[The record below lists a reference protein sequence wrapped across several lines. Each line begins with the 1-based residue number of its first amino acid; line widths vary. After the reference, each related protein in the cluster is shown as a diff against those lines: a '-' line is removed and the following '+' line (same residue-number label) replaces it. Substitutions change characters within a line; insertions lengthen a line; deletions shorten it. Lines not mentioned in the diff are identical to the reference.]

1 MPTHCLLL
9 FSMTLFI
16 TSNISFG
23 QSQLTENTLKLH
35 DATHPPEASID
46 DFAWLQGYW
55 IGEGFGG
62 ICEEAWMPPLGD
74 ETTQSASMS
83 GTFRML
89 EDGKLQ
95 FSEFFLLSRIEG
107 RWTLRLKHFDAEMKS
122 WEKQDEF
129 TEFPLVRVQKNTV
142 WFRGLT
148 YRLNE
153 AGELEA
159 IVAMKRKDGTH
170 TEEKIVFRRKPL

>member
-1 MPTHCLLL
+1 MPFHRLLL
-9 FSMTLFI
+9 FSVILLI
-16 TSNISFG
+16 GSEISFG
-23 QSQLTENTLKLH
+23 QSRLTENTLKL
-35 DATHPPEASID
+35 DDGSPSPEASMG

-62 ICEEAWMPPLGD
+62 TCEEAWMPPLGD
-74 ETTQSASMS
+74 TTTQSASMS

-89 EDGKLQ
+89 EGGKLQ

-153 AGELEA
+153 AGKLEA
-159 IVAMKRKDGTH
+159 IVAMKRSDGTYS
-170 TEEKIVFRRKPL
+170 EEKIVFQRKPL